1 MIQVRPFSD
10 EQSRLLVNLRQRY
23 EVWMAA
29 EQELAAMPYDLR
41 RKAVSGS
48 VYLYEIRDRSGNGKS
63 LGKWMRRG
71 RRGFRNTTRGRT
83 R

>member
-29 EQELAAMPYDLR
+29 EQELAAMPYDR
-41 RKAVSGS
+41 SIS
-48 VYLYEIRDRSGNGKS
+48 MRSGTEAATARAS
-63 LGKWMRRG
+63 GKWMRRG